1 MENGKL
7 IIKSKTKEKRKD
19 VTVETQKIKQNIIKM
34 KWKLSETNP
43 PNNILN

>member
-19 VTVETQKIKQNIIKM
+19 VIAETQKIKQNIIKM
-34 KWKLSETNP
+34 KIK
-43 PNNILN
+43 